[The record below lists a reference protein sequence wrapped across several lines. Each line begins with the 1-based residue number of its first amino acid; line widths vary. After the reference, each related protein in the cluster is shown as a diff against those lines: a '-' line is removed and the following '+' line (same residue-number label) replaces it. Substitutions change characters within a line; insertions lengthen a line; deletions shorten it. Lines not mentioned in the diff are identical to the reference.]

1 MGNDR
6 SAALKDALEAAKK
19 MIRANFIRCGNFTGG
34 TDPNEPGAH
43 LAYSDGCPWCPKLA
57 EGLAEE
63 IMKAA
68 AWREKE
74 ARKPSKLEGPS
85 VDWMWVVKYGDEYVR
100 LTGSPKYA
108 GELEKKQSRATKF
121 SSVQYA
127 LNAKRMNGGRLVRL
141 IRRDPIVAFASA
153 MAIDDDMA
161 PFIDQFP
168 PRVLRR
174 LMRAFHRTG
183 LHEAA
188 EAVERVLRRK
198 EDPT

>member
-1 MGNDR
+1 MGIDQ
-6 SAALKDALEAAKK
+6 SAALRDAFEAAKK
-19 MIRANFIRCGNFTGG
+19 MIRANFVRCGNFTGG
-34 TDPNEPGAH
+34 SDPNEPGAH
-43 LAYSDGCPWCPKLA
+43 LAYSDECPWCPKLA
-57 EGLAEE
+57 EGLVEE
-63 IMKAA
+63 IMKAT

-74 ARKPSKLEGPS
+74 AKKTSRLEGPHT
-85 VDWMWVVKYGDEYVR
+85 DWMWMVKYGDEYVR
-100 LTGSPKYA
+100 LTGTPKYA

-188 EAVERVLRRK
+188 EAIEQVLKRK